1 MRLLL
6 LLIFLFAGTFCAQAA
21 ALQKK
26 DSLQKVIRVKKPL
39 LIKLDSSKVSLRK
52 FNEEAI
58 SDYSKQK
65 DFIYDD
71 VAPKTTSLWSRFWRW
86 IWSMISE
93 LLGGKVSG
101 SIIKYVLIA
110 IAIALVVYLVIKLI
124 GLDLKLLTGKSKE
137 VDIPFDES
145 LENIHEI
152 DFDEQLNIALQNK
165 NYRLVV
171 RLLYLK
177 TLKQLTDK
185 RLIDWQPEKTNQA
198 YVQELSRQ
206 SYHQQFVELTY
217 QFEYI
222 WYGEF
227 YIDQSTFESIHQS
240 FKDFNQQT
248 A

>member
-1 MRLLL
+1 M
-6 LLIFLFAGTFCAQAA
+6 ASTFCAQASS
-21 ALQKK
+21 LQKK
-26 DSLQKVIRVKKPL
+26 DSVQKVIRVKKPL
-39 LIKLDSSKVSLRK
+39 LIKLDSSKISVRK
-52 FNEEAI
+52 FSEEAI
-58 SDYSKQK
+58 ADYSKQK

-71 VAPKTTSLWSRFWRW
+71 VAPKTMSLWDRFWRW
-86 IWSMISE
+86 IWSLINE
-93 LLGGKVSG
+93 LLSGKTSG

-110 IAIALVVYLVIKLI
+110 VVIALVVYLVIKLI
-124 GLDLKLLTGKSKE
+124 GLDLKLLTRKSKPVE
-137 VDIPFDES
+137 VPFSEN

-198 YVQELSRQ
+198 YVEELSRQ

-227 YIDQSTFESIHQS
+227 YIDQPTFESIHQS